1 MRGGRSGLAWY
12 YEGGFGGL
20 LMKVFA
26 AVLLVVGVLVG
37 VVGCGGGEVV
47 GPTAD
52 VGATVEAGVR
62 GTREAEA
69 GIEGTV
75 AARVAGTAAALPTA
89 TPAPTPTATPAPTV
103 APTATPVPTA
113 TPAPTP
119 APTAGFTP
127 GEIEVVAGNLYDCVQ
142 GNPDFKQ
149 IFVEAAV
156 LGVATEGVAQESAEY
171 LVELMLS
178 SREFF
183 RLSFEEVAAD
193 DPLFV
198 ADMELLIEWCQGVSS
213 ASAMDGTPLAEYAA
227 QYAGGPGA
235 IYVGDLGQ
243 LAGPAVTAEFMDR
256 YGVDLGDD
264 DGNVPLDAIW
274 QHAWIYE
281 SDYYQSLLVKA
292 RLTNPTELVSRGESI
307 TLQHACINRAL
318 LPCEHLASY
327 FVPNVAERTNG
338 QVTIEITSFPELGV
352 AGPDIGTL
360 LAYGDLDMTNVYSGY
375 IAGEYPEAE
384 VQSLWGLWT
393 DHQTHYVAQ
402 TSIFPELEQMITEEM
417 NAQVLMYN
425 WFAGNDQF
433 IFSKTRLN
441 TPDDFDGMKTRS
453 HSAALSDWINGMG
466 ASAQFVAF
474 AEVYTALERGI
485 LDAGI
490 TGATPG
496 YGQRWY
502 EVVGYIN
509 GTLHSFLS
517 SPNAI
522 NRDVWDGIP
531 RDIQQI
537 LIEEGA
543 KQELEALRLA
553 AIQNLTGLQ
562 HNIDAGME
570 FVEFSPEIR
579 RHSFQVVRESVIPN
593 WLRRLGYPGR
603 NRDVVGV
610 FNDKIGPVV
619 GLRIEPDGAVV
630 VVPITAGPHAG
641 RVMEWVLSE

>member
-1 MRGGRSGLAWY
+1 
-12 YEGGFGGL
+12 
-20 LMKVFA
+20 MKVFA
-26 AVLLVVGVLVG
+26 AVLLVVGVVVG
-37 VVGCGGGEVV
+37 VVGCGGGDVV

-89 TPAPTPTATPAPTV
+89 TPTLVPTATATV
-103 APTATPVPTA
+103 APTA

-119 APTAGFTP
+119 LPTATPIPAPAAGFTP

-156 LGVATEGVAQESAEY
+156 LGVATEGVTQESAEY

-183 RLSFEEVAAD
+183 MLSFEEVAAD

-198 ADMELLIEWCQGVSS
+198 ADMELLIDWCQGVGS

-227 QYAGGPGA
+227 QHAGGPGA

-281 SDYYQSLLVKA
+281 SDYYRSLLDKA

-307 TLQHACINRAL
+307 TLQHACINQVL
-318 LPCEHLASY
+318 LWCRHMETY
-327 FVPNVAERTNG
+327 FVSNVRERTNG
-338 QVTIEITSFPELGV
+338 QVNIEITSFPELGLD
-352 AGPDIGTL
+352 GFDTMSLLSDGTL
-360 LAYGDLDMTNVYSGY
+360 SLSEVYGGYVGGEFPTLAVPY
-375 IAGEYPEAE
+375 
-384 VQSLWGLWT
+384 LWGLWP
-393 DHQTHYVAQ
+393 DHETHYFVQ
-402 TSIFPELEQMITEEM
+402 TNLLDDIEDVIRGETG
-417 NAQVLMYN
+417 AQVLFRN
-425 WFAGNDQF
+425 WIAGDDQF
-433 IFSKTRLN
+433 FFSRRRIESVE
-441 TPDDFDGMKTRS
+441 DFRDLRVRS
-453 HSAALSDWINGMG
+453 HSAELSDWIDYMG
-466 ASAQFVAF
+466 AEAQFMAF

-485 LDAGI
+485 LDAGV
-490 TGATPG
+490 TGANPG
-496 YGQRWY
+496 LSQRWY
-502 EVVGYIN
+502 EVTDYMN
-509 GTLHSFLS
+509 GRLYSFNS
-517 SPNAI
+517 TTNVV
-522 NRDVWDGIP
+522 NRDVWDSIP
-531 RDIQQI
+531 RDLQQI
-537 LIEEGA
+537 LLEEGA
-543 KQELEALRLA
+543 KHELEALRLA
-553 AIQNLTGLQ
+553 AIQNLTGVVR
-562 HNIDAGME
+562 NIQAGLE
-570 FVEFSPEIR
+570 LVEFGPKVR
-579 RHSFQVVRESVIPN
+579 RQGFMAARESVIPN
-593 WLRRLGYPGR
+593 WLWRIDYPYSGQ
-603 NRDVVGV
+603 NAVDV

-630 VVPITAGPHAG
+630 VVPIAAGPHAG
-641 RVMEWVLSE
+641 RTMAEVLSE